1 MLSILLN
8 ISQRLFHKIL
18 VLCLMTLLISGS
30 LIYFALPVYAATG
43 AELQL
48 IPSEEKPTNEEKI
61 DRAYE
66 LSGASGRLEEMKQ
79 QISDPDK
86 YFDPTKKANTGTIQE
101 EAKNSESGLIQ
112 KAKEFVENVTK

>member
-8 ISQRLFHKIL
+8 ISKGLFRKIL

-43 AELQL
+43 EELQL
-48 IPSEEKPTNEEKI
+48 IPPEEKPTNEEKI

-79 QISDPDK
+79 QISDPNE

-101 EAKNSESGLIQ
+101 ESKSEPGLIQ